1 MYNRMVKYIFMRPY
15 EIDKY
20 LFIKPYVKGN
30 GQKSIRTA
38 LVYGHR
44 YMVKSTWTKVYGL
57 WI

>member
-1 MYNRMVKYIFMRPY
+1 MRPY

-30 GQKSIRTA
+30 GQKSVRTT